1 MPWNEADLERLRA
14 RYADDPGGRM
24 LDPKF
29 ARIAERVFSRGARPA
44 PYVGVPTFLT
54 APHRIIDPAAADF
67 SGLDVAITG
76 VPMDLAASNR
86 VGARFGPRAVR
97 TIERVGPYNHVL
109 DCAPIYDL
117 AVADVGDVP
126 FSSRYDLVT
135 SHREIEAW
143 IGGIVGQGVR
153 PLSVGGDHSIT
164 YPILRAV
171 GGAAPVGLVHI
182 DAHSDTGGPFGG
194 LRENHGAPFRNAVLA
209 GVLDPTRTVQIG
221 LRGASEYLYEFA
233 ADSGMTCIHAEDVAD
248 MGIAKVIAKAREVV
262 GTGPVYLSFDI
273 DALDPAFAPG
283 TGTPEI
289 GGLTTREAQA
299 ILRGLK
305 GIDLGGGDLVE
316 VAPAYD
322 ATTNTAHAAAQMRFE
337 ILSLMVYSPSRRGG

>member
-1 MPWNEADLERLRA
+1 MGLSEADLRRLRE

-24 LDPKF
+24 HDPKF
-29 ARIAERVFSRGARPA
+29 GRIAEKVFSRGARPA
-44 PYVGVPTFLT
+44 PFVGVPTFLT
-54 APHRIIDPAAADF
+54 APYRRMDPAAPDF
-67 SGLDVAITG
+67 SGLDVAISG
-76 VPMDLAASNR
+76 VPFDLAASNR
-86 VGARFGPRAVR
+86 SGTRFGPRAVR
-97 TIERVGPYNHVL
+97 AIERVGPYNHVL
-109 DCAPIYDL
+109 DCAPIFDM

-126 FSSRYDLVT
+126 FSSRYDLPA

-143 IGGIVGQGVR
+143 IAAIVGQGVR

-171 GGAAPVGLVHI
+171 GAGGPVGLVHI
-182 DAHSDTGGPFGG
+182 DAHSDTGGPFDG

-209 GVLDPTRTVQIG
+209 GVLDPTRTIQIG

-233 ADSGMTCIHAEDVAD
+233 TESGMTCLHAETVAE
-248 MGIAKVIAKAREVV
+248 MGVAAVVAQAREVV
-262 GTGPVYLSFDI
+262 GDGPVYVSFDI

-305 GIDLGGGDLVE
+305 GIEVVGGDLVE
-316 VAPAYD
+316 VAPQYD
-322 ATTNTAHAAAQMRFE
+322 ATTNTAHAAAQMLFE
-337 ILSLMVYSPSRRGG
+337 ILSLMVFSPSRVPG

>member
-67 SGLDVAITG
+67 SGLEVAITG

-126 FSSRYDLVT
+126 FSSRYDLAT

-182 DAHSDTGGPFGG
+182 DAHSDTGGPFDG
-194 LRENHGAPFRNAVLA
+194 LVR
-209 GVLDPTRTVQIG
+209 
-221 LRGASEYLYEFA
+221 SE
-233 ADSGMTCIHAEDVAD
+233 V
-248 MGIAKVIAKAREVV
+248 
-262 GTGPVYLSFDI
+262 
-273 DALDPAFAPG
+273 
-283 TGTPEI
+283 
-289 GGLTTREAQA
+289 
-299 ILRGLK
+299 
-305 GIDLGGGDLVE
+305 
-316 VAPAYD
+316 
-322 ATTNTAHAAAQMRFE
+322 
-337 ILSLMVYSPSRRGG
+337 RRGPSGRHERACFGSHG

>member
-1 MPWNEADLERLRA
+1 MAWDEAELRRLRE

-24 LDPKF
+24 HDPKF
-29 ARIAERVFSRGARPA
+29 ARVAERVFSRGARPA
-44 PYVGVPTFLT
+44 PFVGVPTFLT
-54 APHRIIDPAAADF
+54 APFRQVDPAAPDF
-67 SGLDVAITG
+67 SGLDVAISG
-76 VPMDLAASNR
+76 VPFDIGASNR
-86 VGARFGPRAVR
+86 PGARFGPRAVR

-126 FSSRYDLVT
+126 FSSRYDLAA

-143 IGGIVGQGVR
+143 TAAIVGQGAR

-164 YPILRAV
+164 YPILKAV
-171 GGAAPVGLVHI
+171 GAGGPVGLVHI
-182 DAHSDTGGPFGG
+182 DAHSDTGGPFDG

-209 GVLDPTRTVQIG
+209 GVLDPTRTIQIG

-233 ADSGMTCIHAEDVAD
+233 TDAGMTCLHAETVAE
-248 MGIAKVIAKAREVV
+248 MGVPAVVAKAREVV
-262 GTGPVYLSFDI
+262 GEGPVYLSFDI

-299 ILRGLK
+299 ILRGLA
-305 GIDLGGGDLVE
+305 GIDLVGGDLVE
-316 VAPAYD
+316 VAPQYD
-322 ATTNTAHAAAQMRFE
+322 ATTNTAHAGAQMLFE
-337 ILSLMVYSPSRRGG
+337 ILSLMVLGPSRGRG